1 MLKRLF
7 LITILVLLTLPTFAQ
22 ETVSFPRPTMGDF
35 DEASLIAID
44 LEALPIIPEV
54 TETARAIYAMGQAMG
69 NEPTRFSK
77 IGDCMTASEEFLTPF
92 GDEYD
97 LGDYGDLEAVI
108 DYFSTPVGEEADSPN
123 SYTRIG
129 LGTASGFNTATL
141 TDALFS
147 DPAFCDPNESSLAC
161 EYRVTKS
168 AFALIMLGTN
178 DILYF
183 DAPDFDFA
191 LRNIVLDTID
201 AGIVPVLYTFPIR
214 PEFPEKTDT
223 FNKIIASIAADYDLP
238 LVNLWLAI
246 KDLPDSGVDA
256 ADPIHLSEPADGI
269 TGIFDEERLQFGYP
283 MRNLITLQTLDVL
296 VAGLG
301 ERSQ

>member
-1 MLKRLF
+1 M
-7 LITILVLLTLPTFAQ
+7 
-22 ETVSFPRPTMGDF
+22 
-35 DEASLIAID
+35 
-44 LEALPIIPEV
+44 
-54 TETARAIYAMGQAMG
+54 
-69 NEPTRFSK
+69 
-77 IGDCMTASEEFLTPF
+77 
-92 GDEYD
+92 
-97 LGDYGDLEAVI
+97 
-108 DYFSTPVGEEADSPN
+108 
-123 SYTRIG
+123 
-129 LGTASGFNTATL
+129 
-141 TDALFS
+141 
-147 DPAFCDPNESSLAC
+147 
-161 EYRVTKS
+161 
-168 AFALIMLGTN
+168 
-178 DILYF
+178 
-183 DAPDFDFA
+183 
-191 LRNIVLDTID
+191 LDTID

>member
-178 DILYF
+178 DIL
-183 DAPDFDFA
+183 
-191 LRNIVLDTID
+191 
-201 AGIVPVLYTFPIR
+201 
-214 PEFPEKTDT
+214 
-223 FNKIIASIAADYDLP
+223 
-238 LVNLWLAI
+238 
-246 KDLPDSGVDA
+246 
-256 ADPIHLSEPADGI
+256 
-269 TGIFDEERLQFGYP
+269 
-283 MRNLITLQTLDVL
+283 
-296 VAGLG
+296 
-301 ERSQ
+301 